1 MHPEIEFLYSVEDPH
16 DYAATRASVFAKYLP
31 ANPAE
36 AELVNHIAVSTWLRR
51 RYAAAMHYA
60 LRQLHEAQANP
71 LTPPGRMVQ
80 FSRNLV
86 RFNREYRNQRR
97 HISGCRS
104 ALKRLRQPCEEH
116 YELATAA

>member
-1 MHPEIEFLYSVEDPH
+1 MHPEIEFLYSVENPH
-16 DYAATRASVFAKYLP
+16 DYTATRASVFAKYLP

-36 AELVNHIAVSTWLRR
+36 AELVNHIAISTWLRR

-60 LRQLHEAQANP
+60 LRQLHDAQANP
-71 LTPPGRMVQ
+71 QTPPSRVVQ
-80 FSRNLV
+80 YSRNLV

-104 ALKRLRQPCEEH
+104 ALKRLRLPSEETH
-116 YELATAA
+116 EFATAA